1 MIAGKTLPDLA
12 RELERQRANT
22 KDFIVNTRKLQMIGD
37 AVPVLSAG
45 GQSFGIRQ
53 TAHEHLTDLTG
64 IPKKYYDR
72 MKAEAPQLLADNVN
86 HWFQARGTPQMVR
99 TLDGGARALLSDKY
113 RRIDNWQIA
122 SAALP
127 VLSEI
132 PGLKVISSEITERRM
147 YLFAATDR
155 IQGDVKVGDVVQMGL
170 RISNSEVGYGMISV
184 APTLLRLRCLNGMT
198 IDEGAMKSRHVG
210 KRLGNGDDD
219 LRELFST
226 ETKEAEDRALML
238 KIRDLVKL
246 TMTETF
252 FEKQLTKMQVA
263 AGNLLQGDPLK
274 AVEEVQELVGLT
286 QEEGSGV
293 LRHLISGGDLS
304 QWGVLNAVTALAN
317 DSKDYDRATELMTAG
332 GDILMLPQRDW
343 ARIAE
348 AGKN

>member
-1 MIAGKTLPDLA
+1 MIAGKTLPELA
-12 RELERQRANT
+12 KELERQRANI
-22 KDFIVNTRKLQMIGD
+22 KDFVVNTRKLRMTPD
-37 AVPVLSAG
+37 VALEAG
-45 GQSFGIRQ
+45 SQRFGVRQ
-53 TAHEHLTDLTG
+53 IAHEHLGDLTG

-72 MKAEAPQLLADNVN
+72 MRESAPALLATNVN
-86 HWFQARGTPQMVR
+86 HWFDTRGTPQMVR
-99 TLDGGARALLSDKY
+99 TLDGGARAILSDKY

-127 VLSEI
+127 ILSEI
-132 PGLKVISSEITERRM
+132 PGLKVVSSEITERRM

-170 RISNSEVGYGMISV
+170 RISNSEVGYGMIAI
-184 APTLLRLRCLNGMT
+184 APTLLRLRCMNGAT

-210 KRLGNGDDD
+210 KRQGGGDDD

-238 KIRDLVKL
+238 KIRDLVRV
-246 TMTETF
+246 TMSETF
-252 FEKQLTKMQVA
+252 FAKQLEKMQIA
-263 AGNLLQGDPLK
+263 AGNVLQGDPLK

-286 QEEGSGV
+286 QEEGGGV
-293 LRHLISGGDLS
+293 LRHLIAGGDLS

-317 DSKDYDRATELMTAG
+317 EVTDYDRATELMTAG
-332 GDILMLPQRDW
+332 GDILMLPQKDW
-343 ARIAE
+343 AKIAQ

>member
-1 MIAGKTLPDLA
+1 MIAGKSLMELA
-12 RELERQRANT
+12 KELERQKANT
-22 KDFIVNTRKLQMIGD
+22 KDFIVNTRKIRMTPEAALE
-37 AVPVLSAG
+37 AG
-45 GQSFGIRQ
+45 SSRFAIRKV
-53 TAHEHLTDLTG
+53 AHEHLGDLTG

-72 MKAEAPQLLADNVN
+72 MKTEAPALLASNVN
-86 HWFQARGTPQMVR
+86 HWFDTRGTPQMLR
-99 TLDGGARALLSDKY
+99 TLDGGARAILSDKY

-127 VLSEI
+127 VLSEV
-132 PGLKVISSEITERRM
+132 PGLKVVSTEITERRM

-210 KRLGNGDDD
+210 KRLGGGDDD

-252 FEKQLTKMQVA
+252 FNKQLEKMQVA
-263 AGNLLQGDPLK
+263 AGNMLQGDPLQ
-274 AVEEVQELVGLT
+274 AVEAVQELMGLT

-317 DSKDYDRATELMTAG
+317 ESEDYDRATELMTAG
-332 GDILMLPQRDW
+332 GDILMLPQKDW
-343 ARIAE
+343 SKIAL

>member
-22 KDFIVNTRKLQMIGD
+22 KDFIVNTRKLQMVGD
-37 AVPVLSAG
+37 SPPVLTAG
-45 GQSFGIRQ
+45 GQSFGLRN

-72 MKAEAPQLLADNVN
+72 MKAEAPGLLAENVN
-86 HWFQARGTPQMVR
+86 HWFQTRGTPQMVR
-99 TLDGGARALLSDKY
+99 TLDGGARAVLSDKY

-127 VLSEI
+127 VLSEV
-132 PGLKVISSEITERRM
+132 PGLKVISTEITERRM

-170 RISNSEVGYGMISV
+170 RISNSEVGYGMINI

-263 AGNLLQGDPLK
+263 AGNMLHGDPLK
-274 AVEEVQELVGLT
+274 AIEVVQELAGLT
-286 QEEGSGV
+286 QDEGSGV

-317 DSKDYDRATELMTAG
+317 ESKDYDRATELMTAG
-332 GDILMLPQRDW
+332 GDLLMLPQKDW
-343 ARIAE
+343 SRIAE